1 MDGIHAYEGMRYWD
15 YSTREWGRNQIS
27 KALLGT
33 QAPRFTRL
41 L

>member
-1 MDGIHAYEGMRYWD
+1 MDGIHAYEGMRYWV
-15 YSTREWGRNQIS
+15 YSTRERGRNQIS

-33 QAPRFTRL
+33 QEPRFTRL